1 MEADLDDPH
10 AVRPAPRQNE
20 CGRLASTLCGSG
32 PRLVREPPEAKP
44 GRPHQVPEADV
55 REGRDVQSVSRGTT
69 SIVRDTERG
78 AYITATKERHRTWK
92 ISCRL
97 PSLSFSS
104 AGSSSRGSTGVFA
117 RGNYRGSWA
126 QAGGAPTSR
135 WPTKLSLRSPGPAG
149 PRSPAAP

>member
-1 MEADLDDPH
+1 MEADRNDPP
-10 AVRPAPRQNE
+10 ADRQAPRQNE
-20 CGRLASTLCGSG
+20 GGRLASTLGGSG

-44 GRPHQVPEADV
+44 GRSHQVPEAAV

-92 ISCRL
+92 ISCRV

-104 AGSSSRGSTGVFA
+104 AGTSSRGSTGLFA
-117 RGNYRGSWA
+117 RGNYRGSCGQAVSALTARWA
-126 QAGGAPTSR
+126 
-135 WPTKLSLRSPGPAG
+135 TKLSL
-149 PRSPAAP
+149 